1 MNLKYL
7 NNVLALDNLSQEFK
21 DFKQNVLEKDTLC
34 ISLNAGERA
43 HLTAGLNTKTIYVA
57 KDSYS
62 ALMAYQKLKTYE
74 ESAVL
79 LQPNDDLLFFRK
91 SFQKSLSGDRVKAL
105 YAFASNQ
112 SKILVT
118 SPLALLQFLPKKK
131 RLLKS
136 VTTIKVND
144 EIDIYALIDR
154 LIELGYTR
162 EEACEEK
169 NTFSSHGDILDVFL
183 SYMTMPIRISFF
195 GDTIENIKT
204 FDVETMLSLG
214 ALDEVTLYPNNDL
227 LYEPQ
232 EIEKAIS
239 MAQKEISK
247 MPLEA
252 AQRAN
257 QILSDLASIPNC
269 TQQHQWLIPF
279 ISKFNDTI
287 FDYLDDGIMVLDEV
301 DGIKGLLS
309 NHLKEHMA
317 RISELYQKGEIT
329 KSHVLS
335 IMNEEEMQQRLDGV
349 LKLGFS
355 NLATS
360 ATILKPKQIIKI
372 NSKRL
377 NNYILHYDKLISDLD
392 LYLRN
397 GLMVVLCQAT
407 KDRAKALYNS
417 LIDQDIPCVY
427 KEEELQYKPGIYIVP
442 EDILE
447 GFIYPS
453 AKLIVIGVENIV
465 KNSHQEEKKR
475 NRKSVFVMPQVGDY
489 VVHEFHGIGKCLGLK
504 RMKNLGV
511 EQDYILVEYKNGGL
525 LYVPI
530 SQMNK
535 LSRYSGTD
543 TVPKLSSLG
552 GHDFAKL
559 KDSVKKSLA
568 KMAVDLVD
576 LYSKRMNLKGY
587 KYSED
592 DALMEEFENAFEY
605 TPTIDQVEAIKDI
618 KQDMEKGVIMDRLL
632 CGDVGYGKT
641 EVALR
646 AIFKTILDNKQAAIL
661 CPTTVLAQQHYQTA
675 SERFR
680 PYGIKIELISRLRS
694 DKEINASLERLKKG
708 ESQVVVATHRLLSK
722 DVQFKDLGLLVL
734 DEEQRFGVAHKEKLK
749 VLKNNLNVLTLS
761 ATPIPRTLNMSLIGV
776 RDISVLETPPI
787 NRIPIQTS
795 VTELTD
801 ALIEDT
807 IKREIGRGGQVFIL
821 YNEVETIE
829 KFAEEVRE
837 LVPEANV
844 IVAHGQMKSDILE
857 EQIRKFY
864 MKEANVLVC
873 TTIIENGIDIPDAN
887 TLIVCNADTLGL
899 SQLYQLRG
907 RVGRS
912 NKLAYAY
919 FTVNPNKVLTDSAL
933 KRLNAIMDYTELGS
947 GFKIAMRDLEIRGAG
962 NILGKEQHG
971 HIEKVG
977 YDMYCKLLQESIDEI
992 KGIKHSNV
1000 TCQMDVLINSYLD
1013 KNYVEEENSR
1023 LKVLRDILDIYT
1035 KQDVEN
1041 LLKRLKES
1049 FGEVPVAL
1057 ENLINVGFAKNLAQ
1071 ELEIE
1076 HVLINNAVCELTFA
1090 NMEFLKNDKLMEAIT
1105 NNSDKL
1111 TLVNDTKAKVR
1122 FSFTKMSN
1130 ADKLRAL
1137 IEFLLEASA

>member
-7 NNVLALDNLSQEFK
+7 NNVLNLDNLSQEFR
-21 DFKQNVLEKDTLC
+21 DFKENCLSHDCLC
-34 ISLNAGERA
+34 ISLNAGERI
-43 HLTAGLNTKTIYVA
+43 HLSAALNKKMIYVA

-62 ALMAYQKLKTYE
+62 ALLAYQKLKTYE
-74 ESAVL
+74 ESATL

-91 SFQKSLSGDRVKAL
+91 SFQKSMSGDRVKAL
-105 YAFASNQ
+105 YNFASGA

-118 SPLALLQFLPKKK
+118 SPMALVQFLPKKQ

-136 VTTIKVND
+136 VKKIKVND
-144 EIDIYALIDR
+144 EMEIYNLIDM
-154 LIELGYTR
+154 LIELGYTK

-169 NTFSSHGDILDVFL
+169 NTFSVRGDIVDVFL

-214 ALDEVTLYPNNDL
+214 ALDEVMLYPNNDL
-227 LYEPQ
+227 LYTKE
-232 EIEKAIS
+232 EIDKAINL
-239 MAQKEISK
+239 AEKEISK
-247 MPLEA
+247 MSIEA
-252 AQRAN
+252 YTRAE
-257 QILSDLASIPNC
+257 QILSDIKLLQTCS
-269 TQQHQWLIPF
+269 QQHQWLIPYL
-279 ISKFNDTI
+279 SKYNDTL
-287 FDYLDDGIMVLDEV
+287 FDYLEDGIIVLDEV
-301 DGIKGLLS
+301 DGIKGLIT
-309 NHLKEHMA
+309 NYQKEHVA
-317 RISELYQKGEIT
+317 RVKELVQKGEIT
-329 KSHVLS
+329 KSHIAS
-335 IMNEEEMQQRLDGV
+335 IMTEADMVEKLDGV
-349 LKLGFS
+349 LKLGFA
-355 NLATS
+355 NLASS
-360 ATILKPKQIIKI
+360 AQYIKPKQIIKPNI
-372 NSKRL
+372 KRL
-377 NNYILHYDKLISDLD
+377 NNYVLHYDKLISDLD
-392 LYLRN
+392 MYLRN
-397 GLMVVLCQAT
+397 GLMVVICQPT

-417 LIDQDIPCVY
+417 LIDQDIPCAY
-427 KEEELQYKPGIYIVP
+427 KEEELEYRTGIFIVP
-442 EDILE
+442 EDILD

-453 AKLIVIGVENIV
+453 AKLVVIGVENIV
-465 KNSHQEEKKR
+465 KNSHKEEKKR
-475 NRKSVFVMPQVGDY
+475 TRSSVFVIPKIGDY

-525 LYVPI
+525 LYVPT

-535 LSRYSGTD
+535 LSRYSGTES
-543 TVPKLSSLG
+543 TPKLSSLG

-559 KDSVKKSLA
+559 KESVKKSLA
-568 KMAVDLVD
+568 KMAIDLVD
-576 LYSKRMNLKGY
+576 LYSKRMNQHGF

-592 DALMEEFENAFEY
+592 DALMEEFEQGFEY
-605 TPTIDQVEAIKDI
+605 EPTVDQLEAIKDV
-618 KQDMEKGVIMDRLL
+618 KQDMEKGIIMDRLI

-661 CPTTVLAQQHYQTA
+661 VPTTVLAQQHYQTA
-675 SERFR
+675 LDRFK
-680 PYGIKIELISRLRS
+680 PYGVNIELISRLRS
-694 DKEINASLERLKKG
+694 DKQIKASLERLKSG

-821 YNEVETIE
+821 YNEVDTIDR
-829 KFAEEVRE
+829 FASDVQAI
-837 LVPEANV
+837 VPEAKV
-844 IVAHGQMKSDILE
+844 IVAHGQMKSDMLE

-873 TTIIENGIDIPDAN
+873 TTIIENGIDIPEAN
-887 TLIVCNADTLGL
+887 TLIVCNADMLGL

-992 KGIKHSNV
+992 KGIKRANV
-1000 TCQMDVLINSYLD
+1000 NCQVDALINAYLD
-1013 KNYVEEENSR
+1013 KDYVEDDNSR

-1035 KQDVEN
+1035 QEDVN
-1041 LLKRLKES
+1041 VLLKRLKES
-1049 FGEVPVAL
+1049 FGEVPQTL
-1057 ENLINVGFAKNLAQ
+1057 INLINVGFAKNMAQ

-1076 HVLINNAVCELTFA
+1076 HILINNTTCEITF
-1090 NMEFLKNDKLMEAIT
+1090 NSMEFIKNERLMDAIY
-1105 NNSDKL
+1105 KEGRQA
-1111 TLVNDTKAKVR
+1111 TLLNDVKPKVR
-1122 FSFTKMSN
+1122 FDFKKMSN
-1130 ADKLRAL
+1130 VDKLNAL
-1137 IEFLLEASA
+1137 IEFLLEANS